1 MYKFS
6 IITVCLN
13 SAKTISSTIESLIK
27 QTYQNFEYI
36 IVDGKSRDETI
47 EIISRYTCTL
57 GDRFQ
62 FISEKDKGLY
72 DAMNKGIEKASG
84 DIIGILNSD
93 DWYEIDTLEKVAK
106 VFEECVD
113 IDIVTG
119 ELRLVTSNEKNIEI
133 WKNKDIEKT
142 ITKKIP
148 VHHPATFVKKRVY
161 DQIGKFDLKYKL
173 SADYDFIC
181 RAYIN
186 QKHFIQ
192 IDEILVNM
200 RVGGITGGMKQGG
213 PSGLK
218 NAFIS
223 TREDYLLVKENF
235 KKDLKLRYYV
245 KIILLRLRQLKR
257 CFIKSKRI

>member
-93 DWYEIDTLEKVAK
+93 DWYENSTLQWIASA
-106 VFEECVD
+106 FEED
-113 IDIVTG
+113 ADIVTG
-119 ELRLVTSNEKNIEI
+119 ELQVLTFDKKKIRV
-133 WKNKDIEKT
+133 WKNSDIEKT
-142 ITKKIP
+142 VLYKMP
-148 VHHPATFVKKRVY
+148 VNHPATFVRKDIYKE
-161 DQIGKFDLKYKL
+161 IGCFNLHYKL

-186 QKHFIQ
+186 GKKFRK
-192 IDEILVNM
+192 IDGVLSNM
-200 RVGGITGGMKQGG
+200 RLGGLTGGMRDGG
-213 PSGLK
+213 PSSLN

-223 TREDYLLVKENF
+223 AKEDYLLIKQNF
-235 KKDLKLRYYV
+235 KKDLKLRYYIKV
-245 KIILLRLRQLKR
+245 VLLRLKQMKR
-257 CFIKSKRI
+257 LIIKTKNI